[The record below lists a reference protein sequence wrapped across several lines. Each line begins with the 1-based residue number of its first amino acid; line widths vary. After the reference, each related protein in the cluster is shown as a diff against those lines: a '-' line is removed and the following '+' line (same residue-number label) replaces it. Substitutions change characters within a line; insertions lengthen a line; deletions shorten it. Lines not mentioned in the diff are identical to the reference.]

1 MGITAS
7 QDFGN
12 EVGNYAEQG
21 SSLEIGCLPKQ
32 APTPSLLLRTPPA
45 LQGFL
50 PLFLNR
56 FRMGEFAGT
65 TVAVGFYSA
74 LTGATLDLWVPI
86 KLEHPRPDHY

>member
-12 EVGNYAEQG
+12 EVGNYAEH
-21 SSLEIGCLPKQ
+21 LEIGCLPKQ
-32 APTPSLLLRTPPA
+32 APTPSLLRP
-45 LQGFL
+45 QHFKGFL

-65 TVAVGFYSA
+65 TVAVSFYSA
-74 LTGATLDLWVPI
+74 LTGATLDL
-86 KLEHPRPDHY
+86 